1 MIDLFLIDSTQV
13 NFETEMSVHHLHS
26 QFAFSTYGKMMTMN
40 CLMENIF
47 AVIYVYVNMTGHD
60 INK

>member
-1 MIDLFLIDSTQV
+1 M
-13 NFETEMSVHHLHS
+13 
-26 QFAFSTYGKMMTMN
+26 YGKMTTMN